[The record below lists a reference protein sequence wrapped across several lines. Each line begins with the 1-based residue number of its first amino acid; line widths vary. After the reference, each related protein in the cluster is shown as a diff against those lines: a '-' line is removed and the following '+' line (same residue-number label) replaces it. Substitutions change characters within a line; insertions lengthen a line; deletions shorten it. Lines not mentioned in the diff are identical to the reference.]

1 MRIPLFVS
9 FTALAAVLIAAPL
22 ARLDSVPDEIS
33 RLDNCIQLR
42 FLDAKAFG
50 MRRILPQEFH
60 GIRTFQPENS
70 TERAVVEQLRHRG
83 YEVALYLVGRNALA
97 AQTPFKSLNLRRSG
111 VQGPAFITPVHE
123 GEFPPPD
130 TLLDDGCRALLS
142 FQKGDGYDIRKDG
155 WTVAMRPLRASNHK
169 CIQCHTTGASE
180 LKIGDALG
188 AALYVYRR
196 PE

>member
-1 MRIPLFVS
+1 MRLILFVL
-9 FTALAAVLIAAPL
+9 FTAIAAVLMAAPL

-50 MRRILPQEFH
+50 MRRILPLEFH
-60 GIRTFQPENS
+60 GVRTFQPENGA
-70 TERAVVEQLRHRG
+70 ERAVVEQLRHEG

-97 AQTPFKSLNLRRSG
+97 TQTPYKSLNPRRSE
-111 VQGPAFITPVHE
+111 VQGPAFIAPVHE

-130 TLLDDGCRALLS
+130 TLLDDGRRALLS
-142 FQKGDGYDIRKDG
+142 FQKGDGYNIRKNG
-155 WTVAMRPLRASNHK
+155 WTVAMRPLRASHQT

-196 PE
+196 P